1 MDAYCI
7 EIHVSPQGITVGV
20 EPEQAEQDEM
30 SEAPEPAGTPVQ
42 SIEEA
47 LQQVQ
52 AIYAAQGEDPSAADA
67 QGDKDFTAG
76 FA

>member
-7 EIHVSPQGITVGV
+7 KLCVSPQGITVGT
-20 EPEQAEQDEM
+20 EPMDE
-30 SEAPEPAGTPVQ
+30 EPQGTPVQ

-52 AIYAAQGEDPSAADA
+52 AIYAAQGEDPAAAEA

>member
-7 EIHVSPQGITVGV
+7 KICVSPQGITVGT
-20 EPEQAEQDEM
+20 EPLAE
-30 SEAPEPAGTPVQ
+30 EPQGTPVGN
-42 SIEEA
+42 IEEA
-47 LQQVQ
+47 CQQVQ
-52 AIYAAQGEDPSAADA
+52 AIFSQQGADPAAAEA

>member
-20 EPEQAEQDEM
+20 EPEQQEM
-30 SEAPEPAGTPVQ
+30 SEAPAPAGAPVQ
-42 SIEEA
+42 SIEDA
-47 LQQVQ
+47 LQQAQ
-52 AIYAAQGEDPSAADA
+52 AIYAAQGEDPAAAEA

>member
-1 MDAYCI
+1 MAPYCI
-7 EIHVSPQGITVGV
+7 KICVTPDGMTVMT
-20 EPEQAEQDEM
+20 EPLDEM
-30 SEAPEPAGTPVQ
+30 YEQTGTPVK

-52 AIYAAQGEDPSAADA
+52 AIYAQDGADPAVADA
-67 QGDKDFTAG
+67 QGDKDFTSG

>member
-7 EIHVSPQGITVGV
+7 KICVSPQGITVGT
-20 EPEQAEQDEM
+20 EPMAEEM
-30 SEAPEPAGTPVQ
+30 GEPAEPTGTPVQ

-47 LQQVQ
+47 LQQAQ
-52 AIYAAQGEDPSAADA
+52 AIYAAQGEDPAAAEA

>member
-7 EIHVSPQGITVGV
+7 EIRVSPQGITVGV
-20 EPEQAEQDEM
+20 EPEQAEQGEM
-30 SEAPEPAGTPVQ
+30 QEPTGTPVK

-47 LQQVQ
+47 LQQAQ
-52 AIYAAQGEDPSAADA
+52 AIYAAQGEDPTAADA

>member
-30 SEAPEPAGTPVQ
+30 QEPTGTPVK

-47 LQQVQ
+47 LQQAQ
-52 AIYAAQGEDPSAADA
+52 AIYAAQGEDPTAADA

>member
-7 EIHVSPQGITVGV
+7 EIHVSPQGITVDV
-20 EPEQAEQDEM
+20 EPEQAESDEVAGM
-30 SEAPEPAGTPVQ
+30 QSPTGTPVQ

-47 LQQVQ
+47 LQQAQ
-52 AIYAAQGEDPSAADA
+52 AIYAAQGEDPAAADA